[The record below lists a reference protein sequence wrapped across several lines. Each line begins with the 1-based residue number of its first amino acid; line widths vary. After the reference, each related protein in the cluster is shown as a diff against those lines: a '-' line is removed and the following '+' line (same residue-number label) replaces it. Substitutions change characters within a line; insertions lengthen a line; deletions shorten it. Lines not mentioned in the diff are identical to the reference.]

1 MLHTCSGAGG
11 LTCHAGRAGGHSA
24 GDARRRGQGG
34 RAPGRHAAEHHRSG
48 NGGYFQ
54 LPHRRRRRGCR
65 RGAEQAAKGD
75 IGAGYCWR
83 RRRWGGAER
92 QKAHA
97 SAGGSAD
104 AKSTPPSAPP
114 AQRVES
120 GQSAAAGGVSGAGQV
135 GDVAD
140 VGGQS
145 LRLRVEA
152 VKCLDLLKHSAS
164 VCPMCCVRNASL

>member
-1 MLHTCSGAGG
+1 VAILREMRDGAAKEAAHQGATLQSITEAEMVAIFNYLTGAGG
-11 LTCHAGRAGGHSA
+11 GGAGVEPSKLQKVTLVQAIVGGGAGG
-24 GDARRRGQGG
+24 
-34 RAPGRHAAEHHRSG
+34 
-48 NGGYFQ
+48 
-54 LPHRRRRRGCR
+54 
-65 RGAEQAAKGD
+65 
-75 IGAGYCWR
+75 
-83 RRRWGGAER
+83 GGAER